1 MNDWRELKTM
11 TKALGDVA
19 RLTIVY
25 HLARQDEIT
34 VTALTGLLSIS
45 QPLVSWHLRK
55 LRRAGL
61 IETRRVGR
69 QVHCSL
75 NRQRYR
81 YCLQRLEGLV
91 DQKDWLEAPLI
102 GADLIETESRSTDRR
117 SDDDPHQVV
126 QEASPMH
133 GVSIDGDGLA
143 YE

>member
-11 TKALGDVA
+11 TKALADVA

-25 HLARQDEIT
+25 HLARRDEVT
-34 VTALTGLLSIS
+34 VTELTALLSIS

-61 IETRRVGR
+61 IETRREGR

-81 YCLQRLEGLV
+81 YCLQRLEGLI
-91 DQKDWLEAPLI
+91 DQTGWIEAPPI
-102 GADLIETESRSTDRR
+102 GADLMESETSSTG
-117 SDDDPHQVV
+117 
-126 QEASPMH
+126 ALKAAPM
-133 GVSIDGDGLA
+133 DEEGLVL
-143 YE
+143 

>member
-11 TKALGDVA
+11 TKALADVA

-25 HLARQDEIT
+25 HLARRDEVT
-34 VTALTGLLSIS
+34 VTELTALLSIS

-61 IETRRVGR
+61 IETRREGR

-81 YCLQRLEGLV
+81 YCLQRLEGLIA
-91 DQKDWLEAPLI
+91 LC
-102 GADLIETESRSTDRR
+102 
-117 SDDDPHQVV
+117 QV
-126 QEASPMH
+126 
-133 GVSIDGDGLA
+133 ILD
-143 YE
+143 